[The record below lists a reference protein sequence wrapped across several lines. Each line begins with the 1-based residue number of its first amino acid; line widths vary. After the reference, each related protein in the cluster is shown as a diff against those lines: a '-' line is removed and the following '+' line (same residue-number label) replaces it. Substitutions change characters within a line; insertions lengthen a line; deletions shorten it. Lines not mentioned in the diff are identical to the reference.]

1 MVTELLSSEETLNLN
16 TIEDE
21 MLQSA
26 LLQAETVGELAA
38 LIVDHTHS
46 EIMQVFEQLPS
57 PQQQQLQELWGVDIP
72 ERWK

>member
-1 MVTELLSSEETLNLN
+1 MVTELLSSEQTLNLN
-16 TIEDE
+16 FIEDE

-46 EIMQVFEQLPS
+46 EIMQAFERLS
-57 PQQQQLQELWGVDIP
+57 YPQQQQLQELWELNIP
-72 ERWK
+72 